1 MNDKK
6 TIQNVAPD
14 EKPKRAKPQHQYR
27 ASIGKIACCPHQI
40 REELN
45 LRLFNGQQ
53 GPEVLPWLNDLPP
66 VKEILA
72 ARFKGAPVNDQNLS
86 NWRRSG
92 YRCWLAEQKKLSAMK
107 NLGEYATGMAVAAGE
122 NISRGAAA
130 VASGK
135 LIEFLDHNDGE
146 DATTEDVTKCAEAA
160 VRLLKGEQ
168 NNVRLQI
175 SRERLR
181 QHELHLRLKR
191 DKQHRDSVAIAL
203 RILDDAQAKAIATSP
218 ISMAEKIEAI
228 GLHMFGKFWEP
239 RPIRAQESQPPIS
252 TKNL

>member
-1 MNDKK
+1 MNDEKI
-6 TIQNVAPD
+6 IQNGA
-14 EKPKRAKPQHQYR
+14 EKPKRAKPRRQYR
-27 ASIGKIACCPHQI
+27 SSIGKIACCPHQI

-45 LRLFNGQQ
+45 LRLFNGQR

-72 ARFKGAPVNDQNLS
+72 ARFAGAPINDQNLT
-86 NWRRSG
+86 NWRKSG
-92 YRCWLAEQKKLSAMK
+92 YRSWVAEQKKLSAMK
-107 NLGEYATGMAVAAGE
+107 NLGEYAVGMAVAAGE

-135 LIEFLDHNDGE
+135 LIEFLDDGE
-146 DATTEDVTKCAEAA
+146 EATPEDVAKCANAA

-175 SRERLR
+175 ARERLR
-181 QHELHLRLKR
+181 QQELHLRLKR
-191 DKQHRDSVAIAL
+191 DKQHRDGVAIAL
-203 RILDDAQAKAIATSP
+203 RILDDAQAKAIATST

-239 RPIRAQESQPPIS
+239 RPIPLPEQSGA
-252 TKNL
+252 TMG